1 MLHNIIKM
9 NVKLLRTG
17 DKKMVRIEN
26 LIKRYKDNLAVDNL
40 SMHIKEGCVVGLLG
54 PNGAGKTTTINAIMG
69 LISVDQGDISIFGK
83 SPKRYEIEIKKD
95 IGFVPQYIA
104 VYYDMSAEDNLK
116 FFGSLYGLKGK
127 KLNQRVDEVLEIVG
141 LTEQRK
147 KNPKEFSGGMK
158 RRLNIGCALVH
169 EPKLLIMDEPTVG
182 IDAQSRN
189 YILETIKKLNR
200 NGMTIIYTSHYMHE
214 VEFLCDEAIVIDE
227 GRVIASGDLPTL
239 REMVSED
246 YVLHIGYDE
255 VRDYDMSYLK
265 NLEGVLGIESIEG
278 VLKIAYD
285 PKNINKKKLLNQVLQ
300 SELEVTEIKDM
311 TPTLEDVFLT
321 LTGKS
326 LRG

>member
-1 MLHNIIKM
+1 MVNIK
-9 NVKLLRTG
+9 
-17 DKKMVRIEN
+17 N
-26 LIKRYKDNLAVDNL
+26 LIKRYKDTLAVDNL
-40 SMHIKEGCVVGLLG
+40 SMHITEGRVVGLLG

-69 LISVDQGDISIFGK
+69 LVSVDQGEITIFGK
-83 SPKRYEIEIKKD
+83 SPKKHEIEIKKD

-104 VYYDMSAEDNLK
+104 IYYDMSAEDNLK

-127 KLNQRVDEVLEIVG
+127 KLSNRIDEVLEIIG

-189 YILETIKKLNR
+189 YILETIKNLNKR
-200 NGMTIIYTSHYMHE
+200 GMTIIYTSHYMHE
-214 VEFLCDEAIVIDE
+214 VEYLCDEAIIIDE
-227 GRVIASGDLPTL
+227 GRVIASGDLMAL
-239 REMVSED
+239 RQMVSED
-246 YVLHIGYDE
+246 NMLHISYDD
-255 VRDYDMSYLK
+255 VQACDMSYL
-265 NLEGVLGIESIEG
+265 NSLEGVLGVEHLEG
-278 VLKIAYD
+278 TMKIAYN
-285 PKNINKKKLLNQVLQ
+285 PKNINKKMLLNQVLQ
-300 SELEVTEIKDM
+300 SDLEITELKDL

-326 LRG
+326 LRE